1 MWDERIK
8 YVCRYL
14 LSNQSEGCLA
24 FFNAL
29 VKSTNKNLTVTE
41 LIAIEQ
47 EQDTFIWK
55 ARTNQQ
61 EWLTIT
67 IQLCSPDFYHERA
80 GYYRAALKQSYCLER
95 AEPYCEGK
103 RISVYLVTFNL
114 LQDSN
119 HYHTHYQLYEKV
131 NHTEPLDVHYIELT
145 KLPNRRPKTDL
156 EDWLCFVRS
165 CAQQLHNQQETQ
177 LINNI
182 QNMH

>member
-1 MWDERIK
+1 MWEERLK

-24 FFNAL
+24 LFNTL
-29 VKSTNKNLTVTE
+29 VKSTNKDLIVNE
-41 LIAIEQ
+41 LIALEQ

-67 IQLCSPDFYHERA
+67 IQLCSPDFYHQRS
-80 GYYRAALKQSYCLER
+80 GYYRAALKQAYCLER
-95 AEPYCEGK
+95 VESYYEEK

-119 HYHTHYQLYEKV
+119 DYHTHYRLYEKV
-131 NHTEPLDVHYIELT
+131 KKTEQLDVHYIELT

-156 EDWLCFVRS
+156 EDWLWFVKS
-165 CAQQLHNQQETQ
+165 CAQELHNREEIQQSK
-177 LINNI
+177 I
-182 QNMH
+182 